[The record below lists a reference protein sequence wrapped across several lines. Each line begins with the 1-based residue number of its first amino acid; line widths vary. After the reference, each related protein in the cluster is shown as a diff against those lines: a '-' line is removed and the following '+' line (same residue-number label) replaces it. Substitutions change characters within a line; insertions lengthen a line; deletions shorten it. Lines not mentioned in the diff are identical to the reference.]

1 MTLNSNYYNP
11 IFKKYSV
18 NKLSLASWGLSTLHA
33 PQNRAE
39 HLLTTDKT
47 SPAARPGLLPPSCTL
62 SSDFP
67 HSLPPKD
74 GGTSPRHASSCYS
87 SLSHLG
93 SSCPI
98 LSKWWL
104 RVPATLEGGPLRGS
118 PLTQLRAS
126 TAQES

>member
-33 PQNRAE
+33 PQNCAE

-62 SSDFP
+62 SSDFSP
-67 HSLPPKD
+67 LAAAERRGDVTYTCELLLQFPLPP
-74 GGTSPRHASSCYS
+74 GELLPY
-87 SLSHLG
+87 
-93 SSCPI
+93 
-98 LSKWWL
+98 
-104 RVPATLEGGPLRGS
+104 PL
-118 PLTQLRAS
+118 
-126 TAQES
+126 